1 MMKRNL
7 INARW
12 LQFAVHSITLSLI
25 IVVLGQSARFVFQDD
40 VQNDLRYGDR
50 LFATKRYHE
59 ARASYYKITS
69 QQPDFAVG
77 FARRGMVEVV
87 RGEHEASAKSFA
99 RAIHLGITGISHDIA
114 RLYQGHVSSMIGR
127 HSEATSMWRTINEG
141 SEIYPLRRVLEAES
155 LLRIHDYASAEAIY
169 RETLHYPLPKEW
181 QILIHGRLATLR
193 ASSDPVSA
201 LQELQYIDSLSKSHS
216 VGSLPSFTALTIPLL
231 PTAEPTPQQLVAI
244 LRTNVEERPQL
255 LGQLYLD
262 AGFFPLAEAQFAQ
275 IDSEN
280 PNALS
285 AAAYAAYTR
294 WLAGDQQGGR
304 TRLETLVEEH
314 PEEPRARALLAL
326 TYIAQNDATNA
337 RTQLEIIR
345 GMAPQAPDTH
355 LAWGQW
361 YAAQRDYTAAA
372 AAYRQALDDAS
383 LDERGTY
390 ALALARFHADTTVE
404 LCDQGQLAAEE
415 AVRLLPDTSTAWTT
429 LAIARFRCEDY
440 VGAEIA
446 ATRALELDANDIE
459 ATYYLGRAL
468 ALLGDRDGARMALIS
483 AADMA
488 PASLWRE
495 RAETQLTTLG
505 L

>member
-1 MMKRNL
+1 MKRNL
-7 INARW
+7 LNARW
-12 LQFAVHSITLSLI
+12 LQFAVYSITLSLI
-25 IVVLGQSARFVFQDD
+25 IVVVGHSARFVFQDD
-40 VQNDLRYGDR
+40 VQDDLRHGDM

-59 ARASYYKITS
+59 ARTSYYKITN
-69 QQPDFAVG
+69 QKPDFALG
-77 FARRGMVEVV
+77 FARRGMVEVI

-99 RAIHLGITGISHDIA
+99 RAIHLGITGTNHDIA
-114 RLYQGHVSSMIGR
+114 RLYQGHVSSTIGR

-155 LLRIHDYASAEAIY
+155 LLRIHDYASAEATY
-169 RETLHYPLPKEW
+169 REALHYHLPKEW
-181 QILIHGRLATLR
+181 QVLIHGRLATLR

-201 LQELQYIDSLSKSHS
+201 LQELQYIDNLSQSDYA
-216 VGSLPSFTALTIPLL
+216 VSLPSVTALTMPLL
-231 PTAEPTPQQLVAI
+231 PIAEPTPQQLAAI
-244 LRTNVEERPQL
+244 LRTNTEERPQL
-255 LGQLYLD
+255 LGQIYLD

-275 IDSEN
+275 VDSEN

-304 TRLETLVEEH
+304 TQLETLVEEH
-314 PEEPRARALLAL
+314 PEESRARALLAL
-326 TYIAQNDATNA
+326 TYIAQNDSANA

-361 YAAQRDYTAAA
+361 YAAQRDYIAAA
-372 AAYRQALDDAS
+372 ASYRRALEDAP
-383 LDERGTY
+383 LDERGKY

-415 AVRLLPDTSTAWTT
+415 AVQLLPDASTAWTT
-429 LAIARFRCEDY
+429 LAITRFRCEDY
-440 VGAEIA
+440 PGAKAA
-446 ATRALELDANDIE
+446 ATRALELDTNNIE

-468 ALLGDRDGARMALIS
+468 ALLGDRDGARVALINT
-483 AADMA
+483 ADMA
-488 PASLWRE
+488 PASSWRE